1 MELKAYQIAALG
13 VQNAV
18 LTYVPLKLQVLIW
31 TTTPVVRVHKP
42 KIIPM
47 IYRVLE
53 FQKLCGIS
61 WYSLLE
67 LF

>member
-53 FQKLCGIS
+53 F
-61 WYSLLE
+61 
-67 LF
+67 